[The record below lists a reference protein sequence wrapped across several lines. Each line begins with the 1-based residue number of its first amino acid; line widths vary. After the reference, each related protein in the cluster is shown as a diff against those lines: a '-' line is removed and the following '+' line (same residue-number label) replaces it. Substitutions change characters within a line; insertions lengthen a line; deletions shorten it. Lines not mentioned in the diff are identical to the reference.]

1 MEILSKLPERLKELM
16 FENQITPLDLANKI
30 GVNRTT
36 ITRYLA
42 GIRLPSFSCFVKLLE
57 EFDCSADFLIGLVD
71 HVSESIVFHPV
82 PPFCERFR
90 ALMKE
95 RGMSQYALHYKT
107 GFSYD
112 NFNKWLKGI
121 TSPFVDNLVKLAK
134 AFDCSVDYLIGRVL

>member
-16 FENQITPLDLANKI
+16 FERNLNASALANILSVKPS
-30 GVNRTT
+30 T
-36 ITRYLA
+36 ISRYLN
-42 GIRLPSFSCFVKLLE
+42 GSSLPSFSYFVKLLE

-71 HVSESIVFHPV
+71 HVSESVVFHPV

-134 AFDCSVDYLIGRVL
+134 AFDCSVDYLIGQVL